1 MGIMIRIIQQFNPV
15 REFEFMALE
24 KKFDELEK
32 KRPDYPRGM
41 RLQPVSAS
49 EPGNTLI
56 WQCEFPDIET
66 AYKTLD
72 FFKGDAEHEALFR
85 QQSGYIKEV
94 KIEFYRILEGD
105 LFTQ

>member
-1 MGIMIRIIQQFNPV
+1 MSIMMRIIQQFNPGYE
-15 REFEFMALE
+15 RIFMALE
-24 KKFDELEK
+24 KQFDELEI
-32 KRPDYPRGM
+32 KRPDYPRGRRM
-41 RLQPVSAS
+41 QPISAS

-85 QQSGYIKEV
+85 QQAGYIKEV
-94 KIEFYRILEGD
+94 RIEFYKILEGD
-105 LFTQ
+105 KFN